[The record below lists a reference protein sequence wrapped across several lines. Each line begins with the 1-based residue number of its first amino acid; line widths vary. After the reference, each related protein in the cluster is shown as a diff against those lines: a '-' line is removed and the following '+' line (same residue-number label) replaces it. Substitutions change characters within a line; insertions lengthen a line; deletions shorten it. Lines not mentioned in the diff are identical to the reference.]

1 MTDEK
6 KPDRRVI
13 RTRRMLHR
21 ALLDLIAERGYDA
34 VSVAD
39 IAERA
44 ELRRATFYLHYQDK
58 EALLMAALENVFD
71 GLFAQIAAAESEPEA
86 WRILFAHLA
95 ARRTLYR
102 DLFTGQSAAAVAR
115 RFFERLDARMPT
127 ATTPN
132 DAPSGALMGALI
144 GMIGW
149 WLESGSPAT
158 VEDMAALAQRITTR

>member
-1 MTDEK
+1 MMDEK

-13 RTRRMLHR
+13 RTRRTLHR
-21 ALLDLIAERGYDA
+21 ALLELIAERGYDA

-44 ELRRATFYLHYQDK
+44 ELRRATFYLHYHDK
-58 EALLMAALENVFD
+58 EALLMAALEGVLD
-71 GLFAQIAAAESEPEA
+71 DLFAQLAAAVNEAEA

-95 ARRTLYR
+95 ARRRLYR

-115 RFFERLDARMPT
+115 RCFERLDARMPT
-127 ATTPN
+127 AITP
-132 DAPSGALMGALI
+132 DDMPSGALAGAVVGL
-144 GMIGW
+144 IGW
-149 WLESGSPAT
+149 WLESGSSAT